1 VTQTTDTSATTT
13 AATNQQKNN
22 QAESSSQSSSE
33 QASSTISNNTA
44 VSNTDSQQSSSQ
56 VANITG
62 GKYVDSNETWSYVD
76 SQGNKIKGL
85 NKVDGNLQYF
95 DETSGAQIKGEYEKV
110 GETTYYFDKNSG
122 NAIPYTL
129 TSDGKTTAYQADGQP
144 AGAGFF
150 TNQDGEI
157 YYFDADGS
165 YKTGLQ
171 TLNGTTYYFDSNGYL
186 SKDTVENVDG
196 KTYYSQADTGKTVQ
210 LTSQN
215 LPTQTSTAKEVASF
229 AAHNVAYSYDT
240 KSFENINGY
249 LTADSWYRPTYILN
263 DGQLW
268 IKSTSTDFRP
278 LLMAWWPSKSIE
290 ADYLNYM
297 IEQGI
302 ISSTRNFSAND
313 DSLVLNSAAQNVQIA
328 LEKNLTM
335 TGSVNWLRQIMQSF
349 VKKEAIWN
357 KTSEDP
363 SSDGLSSLQGGFL
376 TYQNSKLTPN
386 ANSDYRI
393 LGYVP
398 SYIKNSNDKGS
409 EFLLAND
416 IDNSNPVVQA
426 EELNWLYYLMN
437 FGSITADDSSAN
449 FDGIRVDAVDN
460 VDADLLKIAADYFK
474 DAYQVN
480 QNDQNADS
488 HLSILEDWSNNDP
501 QYVYDQGAN
510 QLTMDDYF
518 VGQMNYSLE
527 NAPGS
532 NSKMER
538 FVQWYLINRA
548 NDSTEDTAIPNYTF
562 VRAHDSNSQDQIQ
575 KAIQAATGGEYG
587 VFTWEQLQQGL
598 TLYYADQ
605 ASTEKKYNRY
615 NIPSAYAMLLTN
627 KDTVPRVYYGDLYLE
642 GGQYMANKTIYYDTI
657 TNLLASRVKYVAGGQ
672 TMSVDGNDVLTSV
685 RFGKGAMTASDQGTS
700 ETRTE
705 GVGVIVSNNTSL
717 KLKDGDQVVLHMGAA
732 HRNQAYRAAVLTT
745 KDGIINYTSDDNA
758 PIAYTDNNGDLVFTN
773 QNLLINGVEEANTSI
788 QGYANPDVTG
798 YLAVWVPVGAATT
811 QDARTAATTDSST
824 DGKTLHS
831 NAALDS
837 NVIYEGFSNFI
848 SYPDSHDDNTN
859 VVIAKNT
866 DLFKALG
873 ITSFELAPQYRTSGD
888 KTFLD
893 STIDNGY
900 AFTDRYDLG
909 YGTPTKYG
917 TVDDLRNAIKALH
930 AAGIQA
936 IADWVPDQIYNLP
949 TEELV
954 TVNRTDERGNQVA
967 SSKIHDLLYVANT
980 IGGGDY
986 QKKYGGA
993 FLEVLETEYPD
1004 LFKEIQASTG
1014 KTIDPSQKIT
1024 SWSAKYFNGT
1034 NILGRGSDYVLRSD
1048 DNQQYFYVGDDSSE
1062 VQKFL
1067 PASLVAENDRQ
1078 KYSLGDKSANNYFV
1092 QENLNGK
1099 WYLIDPLNNQK
1110 QTGFQYIPDQTKTV
1124 YYNAQGEMQYGQ
1136 QFLGGHWYL
1145 FDSETGARQSGLQFI
1160 SNQNKTVYY
1169 NTQGQ
1174 MQYGQQNVNG
1184 HWYLFDSI
1192 TGAMK
1197 TGWQYIRNQHK
1208 TVYYNNQGQM
1218 QYGQQ
1223 FLGGHWYLF
1232 DSETGARQSGLQFI
1246 SNQNKTVY
1254 YNDQG
1259 QMQYGQQNVN
1269 GHWYLFD
1276 SITGA
1281 MKTGWQYISNQ
1292 HKTVYYNGQGQMQYG
1307 QQNVNGHWYLFDS
1320 ITGAM
1325 KTGWQYIS
1333 NQHKTVYYNAQGQM
1347 QYGQQNVNG
1356 HWYLFDSITGTM
1368 KTGWQY
1374 ISNQHKTVYYNA
1386 QGQMQYGQQNVNGH
1400 WYLFDSI
1407 TGAMKTGWQYISN
1420 QHKTVYYNAQG
1431 QMQYG
1436 QQNVNGHW
1444 YLFDSKTGA
1453 MKTGWQYISN
1463 QHKTVYYNSQGQM
1476 VYGKQ
1481 VIAGKTYYF
1490 DTKTGRK
1497 L

>member
-1 VTQTTDTSATTT
+1 MWETKLHYKMYKKGKQWVCASIAVIAFSWGIALNNVKISADSTPQNVVEQSSSSNDSSSNSSSSSKTSSSSKVNTDQVNEDTSSSITKENNISAMPKKQTQLTTATTAADKVTQTTDTSATTT

-22 QAESSSQSSSE
+22 QVESSSQSSSE
-33 QASSTISNNTA
+33 QASSTISNNTT

-56 VANITG
+56 VANVTG

-196 KTYYSQADTGKTVQ
+196 KTYYSQADTGKTIQ

-562 VRAHDSNSQDQIQ
+562 VRAHDFNSQDQIQ

-717 KLKDGDQVVLHMGAA
+717 KLKDGDQVVLHMGVA

-917 TVDDLRNAIKALH
+917 TVDDLRNVIKALH

-986 QKKYGGA
+986 
-993 FLEVLETEYPD
+993 
-1004 LFKEIQASTG
+1004 
-1014 KTIDPSQKIT
+1014 
-1024 SWSAKYFNGT
+1024 
-1034 NILGRGSDYVLRSD
+1034 VLRSD

-1078 KYSLGDKSANNYFV
+1078 KYSLGDQSANNYFV

-1110 QTGFQYIPDQTKTV
+1110 QTGFQYIPDQIKTV

-1145 FDSETGARQSGLQFI
+1145 FDSR
-1160 SNQNKTVYY
+1160 
-1169 NTQGQ
+1169 
-1174 MQYGQQNVNG
+1174 
-1184 HWYLFDSI
+1184 
-1192 TGAMK
+1192 TGAME
-1197 TGWQYIRNQHK
+1197 TGLQYI
-1208 TVYYNNQGQM
+1208 G
-1218 QYGQQ
+1218 
-1223 FLGGHWYLF
+1223 
-1232 DSETGARQSGLQFI
+1232 
-1246 SNQNKTVY
+1246 
-1254 YNDQG
+1254 
-1259 QMQYGQQNVN
+1259 
-1269 GHWYLFD
+1269 
-1276 SITGA
+1276 
-1281 MKTGWQYISNQ
+1281 
-1292 HKTVYYNGQGQMQYG
+1292 
-1307 QQNVNGHWYLFDS
+1307 
-1320 ITGAM
+1320 
-1325 KTGWQYIS
+1325 
-1333 NQHKTVYYNAQGQM
+1333 
-1347 QYGQQNVNG
+1347 
-1356 HWYLFDSITGTM
+1356 
-1368 KTGWQY
+1368 
-1374 ISNQHKTVYYNA
+1374 
-1386 QGQMQYGQQNVNGH
+1386 
-1400 WYLFDSI
+1400 
-1407 TGAMKTGWQYISN
+1407 N

-1463 QHKTVYYNSQGQM
+1463 QHKTVYYNGQGQM
-1476 VYGKQ
+1476 QYGQQFLGGHWYLFDSETGARQSGLQFISNQNKTVYYNAQGQ
-1481 VIAGKTYYF
+1481 MQYGQQNVNGHW
-1490 DTKTGRK
+1490 
-1497 L
+1497 